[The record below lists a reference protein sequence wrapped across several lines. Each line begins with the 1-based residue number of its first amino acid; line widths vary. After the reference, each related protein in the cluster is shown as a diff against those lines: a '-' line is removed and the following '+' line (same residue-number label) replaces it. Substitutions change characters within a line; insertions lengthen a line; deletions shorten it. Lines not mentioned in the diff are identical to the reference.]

1 MAQQAPDGGKEDIET
16 PDGLA
21 TAAVAGLA
29 VERRSGLQALLDD
42 RLCEPAAVMEAAC
55 GAARWAAGE
64 FTGNFARA
72 ARG

>member
-1 MAQQAPDGGKEDIET
+1 MT
-16 PDGLA
+16 SLYRVA
-21 TAAVAGLA
+21 TRDQPLRVGVL
-29 VERRSGLQALLDD
+29 VSGSGSNLQALLDD
-42 RLCEPAAVMEAAC
+42 GLCEPAAVVEAAC